1 MVITVGLFDSIIYHS
16 TERLVASMVFLLGL
30 FDSMISHSIVGLVAS
45 MVSLLQYSMVI
56 RFYDFSV

>member
-30 FDSMISHSIVGLVAS
+30 FDSMISHSTYSRVG
-45 MVSLLQYSMVI
+45 
-56 RFYDFSV
+56 RFYGFPSTVQYGYSIL